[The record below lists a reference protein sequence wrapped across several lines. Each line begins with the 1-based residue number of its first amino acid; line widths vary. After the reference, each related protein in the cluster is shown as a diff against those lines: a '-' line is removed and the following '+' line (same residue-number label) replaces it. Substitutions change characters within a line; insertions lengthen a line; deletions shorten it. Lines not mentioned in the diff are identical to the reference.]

1 MDVTQ
6 KSTIELLALARE
18 YLQPNSRKGFDSKQ
32 RPEQLEEK
40 MGKMMRRAGLE
51 LTESNF
57 GNALT
62 VVGEAM
68 SQLADAKNQL
78 DDNAKAE
85 FLDPLQSLVD
95 KDIKEIKKQREKL
108 HGRRLDYDYRRG
120 KLKQGTK
127 GVTEEQV
134 TQSYEKLEESIQ
146 IAGTSMHTCLS
157 NDIEQV
163 AQLSH
168 FVQSLITFHE
178 ECAETLRPVMQQL
191 NQKQSSIS
199 CAPVQ
204 QMANITLKRDL
215 NSAQQRDPFE
225 TSTYK
230 SQQPVAPART
240 PSNAP
245 RKPSARALYDFEPEN
260 PGELEFVEGDI
271 IHLTSQIDENWFE
284 GEINGKSGFFPINY
298 VTVLVP
304 IN

>member
-1 MDVTQ
+1 
-6 KSTIELLALARE
+6 
-18 YLQPNSRKGFDSKQ
+18 LQPNSSMRGHLMTGTSYSKITHGNRQ